1 MGKLG
6 YIEGKNI
13 VYENRSAE
21 GREDRLTELAADL
34 VRLNVDV
41 IVAPGA
47 AAGLAAKGATK
58 TIPVVYMGGGD
69 PVHLGIVD
77 SIARPGGNIT
87 GVTEISPELT
97 GKRLELL
104 KEAMPKTPSLPF
116 WCEPALPAS
125 QINLEVWR
133 LWQRVCH

>member
-21 GREDRLTELAADL
+21 GREDRLPELAADL

-47 AAGLAAKGATK
+47 AAGLPAKGATK

-104 KEAMPKTPSLPF
+104 KEAMPKTPSMTSF
-116 WCEPALPAS
+116 GA
-125 QINLEVWR
+125 R
-133 LWQRVCH
+133 LFTWTRS